1 MKKVLI
7 NSLLRMTRSF
17 ATKFLDQR
25 CSSISVI
32 NIPSLLMEQEKR
44 TIFLVYMSVQPMNP
58 FPKVSTSMKELRD
71 IFSMEP
77 I

>member
-1 MKKVLI
+1 
-7 NSLLRMTRSF
+7 
-17 ATKFLDQR
+17 
-25 CSSISVI
+25 
-32 NIPSLLMEQEKR
+32 MEQEKR